1 MSLLEVN
8 HLKKIYTA
16 RYGGNSVQAHD
27 GCVFTIEDGEYTA
40 IMGESGSGK
49 TTLLNIIATL
59 DRPTSGTVRLE
70 GQELSTIP
78 ERRLAEFR
86 RKNLGFVFQDFNL
99 LDTFS
104 IRDNILLP
112 LVLDR
117 TDLREMDRRLKMLSE
132 QLGLGE
138 LLDHY
143 PYEVSGGQ
151 KQRAAV
157 ARALITN
164 PRLILAD
171 EPSGALDSKST
182 ETLLR
187 IFEGINRQGQTI
199 LMVTHSTRA
208 ASHAGRVLFIKDG
221 IVYHQLY
228 RGNLTVDQFY
238 QKIVDTLT
246 LITTGGRTNA

>member
-1 MSLLEVN
+1 M
-8 HLKKIYTA
+8 
-16 RYGGNSVQAHD
+16 
-27 GCVFTIEDGEYTA
+27 
-40 IMGESGSGK
+40 
-49 TTLLNIIATL
+49 
-59 DRPTSGTVRLE
+59 
-70 GQELSTIP
+70 
-78 ERRLAEFR
+78 
-86 RKNLGFVFQDFNL
+86 
-99 LDTFS
+99 
-104 IRDNILLP
+104 
-112 LVLDR
+112 
-117 TDLREMDRRLKMLSE
+117 SE

-246 LITTGGRTNA
+246 LPSPQEAGPMRSFLFYPRLAVSDMRRNKSFMSPICWRLP

>member
-16 RYGGNSVQAHD
+16 RYGGNSVQALAD
-27 GCVFTIEDGEYTA
+27 VNFTIENGEYTA

-59 DRPTSGTVRLE
+59 DRPTSGTVCLE
-70 GQELSTIP
+70 GQEL
-78 ERRLAEFR
+78 
-86 RKNLGFVFQDFNL
+86 
-99 LDTFS
+99 
-104 IRDNILLP
+104 NILLP

-117 TDLREMDRRLKMLSE
+117 MDLREMDRRLKMLSE

>member
-16 RYGGNSVQAHD
+16 RYGGNSVQALAD
-27 GCVFTIEDGEYTA
+27 VNFTIENGEYTA

-117 TDLREMDRRLKMLSE
+117 MESAGDGPPSE
-132 QLGLGE
+132 DAVRTAGTG
-138 LLDHY
+138 
-143 PYEVSGGQ
+143 
-151 KQRAAV
+151 RAAW
-157 ARALITN
+157 TTT
-164 PRLILAD
+164 PMKFPAD
-171 EPSGALDSKST
+171 RSSV
-182 ETLLR
+182 
-187 IFEGINRQGQTI
+187 RQWHG
-199 LMVTHSTRA
+199 L
-208 ASHAGRVLFIKDG
+208 
-221 IVYHQLY
+221 
-228 RGNLTVDQFY
+228 
-238 QKIVDTLT
+238 
-246 LITTGGRTNA
+246 

>member
-1 MSLLEVN
+1 M
-8 HLKKIYTA
+8 
-16 RYGGNSVQAHD
+16 
-27 GCVFTIEDGEYTA
+27 
-40 IMGESGSGK
+40 
-49 TTLLNIIATL
+49 
-59 DRPTSGTVRLE
+59 
-70 GQELSTIP
+70 
-78 ERRLAEFR
+78 
-86 RKNLGFVFQDFNL
+86 
-99 LDTFS
+99 
-104 IRDNILLP
+104 
-112 LVLDR
+112 
-117 TDLREMDRRLKMLSE
+117 
-132 QLGLGE
+132 
-138 LLDHY
+138 
-143 PYEVSGGQ
+143 
-151 KQRAAV
+151 